1 MKETGDTKQD
11 IPTIFIRTKP
21 IANLLTVLE
30 ASARNKARTFS
41 HSGTYAGIPPHLHT
55 IGLGCVLLRLWRFFC
70 CFELFL
76 LRLCRWR
83 MKNKEASFKGPS
95 FISLGRYRCI
105 TALGWKIKN
114 SRRFPNLQERKPNI
128 ILKKHPRHAQECS
141 PSSETGP
148 VVVI

>member
-55 IGLGCVLLRLWRFFC
+55 ISLLLRLWRFFC

-76 LRLCRWR
+76 LRLCRQKMR
-83 MKNKEASFKGPS
+83 NQPLPS
-95 FISLGRYRCI
+95 FLLGI
-105 TALGWKIKN
+105 GILNNPPSNIGMGLGMLGHCTQRI
-114 SRRFPNLQERKPNI
+114 RKPTV
-128 ILKKHPRHAQECS
+128 
-141 PSSETGP
+141 SSIGTGLWDY
-148 VVVI
+148 ICGSRWSSSLCCG